1 MSKQV
6 LADFKQTHIMK
17 REMIEHIPA
26 GQEDAEEEA
35 MTPAAGDVGNLL
47 LTDETR
53 FVCEKL
59 VQTVIE
65 ERKQHKKQMNDMSEE
80 LIRAHAD
87 NERKDAEIKRKDEE
101 ISRMRAE
108 SERKDAAHAEEIK
121 RMHIE
126 SELKEAVHAKE
137 LERMRTECRAIR
149 KASALYLNETAGS
162 KREENCPHV
171 PDALDTPQARALMRK
186 LTDAGILDEH
196 WQPVGLSLAERGVVA
211 QWAAVRLG
219 ITAQWQTFGTLWGI
233 TPETLRKAFGKA
245 LDQRKTLDFQERL
258 QSLL

>member
-65 ERKQHKKQMNDMSEE
+65 ERKQHKMQMDGMTEE
-80 LIRAHAD
+80 LMRAHAE
-87 NERKDAEIKRKDEE
+87 NERKDEEIKRKD
-101 ISRMRAE
+101 
-108 SERKDAAHAEEIK
+108 EEIK

-126 SELKEAVHAKE
+126 SELKEAAHAKE

-171 PDALDTPQARALMRK
+171 PDALDSPQARALMRK

-219 ITAQWQTFGTLWGI
+219 ITTQWQTFGALWGI